1 MISQG
6 RQIEY
11 EDSSITRY
19 IATGMESARTN
30 QSPDATPVH
39 LEGLGKEY
47 GHFTALKSLDLTV
60 PEGTSLGFLGPNG
73 AGKSTTI
80 KIMTN
85 LIRPSRGRAT
95 LFGIDVRREPTRA
108 LARIGAVI
116 ETPEFYGY
124 LSPLETLAYAGRL
137 RGMRAD
143 DIERRS
149 EAVLKEVKMKEWADH
164 RIQEFSKGMKQRL
177 AIAQALLHE
186 PELLIL
192 DEPTSGLDPRG
203 MAETRDVIKSLKGQ
217 GRTIF
222 MSSHLLGEV
231 QEVCDEVALLNH
243 GELLIH
249 GSMRDLSRGAD
260 TSTFQ
265 TTFLRPPKPQD
276 LEILASVP
284 GVDGIKDMGDSTVD
298 LRISGG
304 QEAQARVLEAMVF
317 RGLKVTTYRPLG
329 SPLEQLYL
337 DRIKESD
344 RL

>member
-1 MISQG
+1 MQ
-6 RQIEY
+6 
-11 EDSSITRY
+11 SSN
-19 IATGMESARTN
+19 AGSVAREL
-30 QSPDATPVH
+30 PVQ
-39 LEGLGKEY
+39 LKGLGKEY

-85 LIRPSRGRAT
+85 LIRPSRGHAT
-95 LFGIDVRREPTRA
+95 LFGIDVRQEPTRA

-137 RGMRAD
+137 RGMSSKE
-143 DIERRS
+143 IESRS
-149 EAVLKEVKMKEWADH
+149 EEVLKGVKMSDWADH

-177 AIAQALLHE
+177 AIAQALLNE
-186 PELLIL
+186 PALLIL

-203 MAETRDVIKSLKGQ
+203 MAEVRDVIQSLKGE

-231 QEVCDEVALLNH
+231 QEVCDDVALLNH

-249 GSMRDLSRGAD
+249 GSVRDLSRGSD

-265 TTFLRPPKPQD
+265 TSFLRPPTPQD
-276 LEILASVP
+276 LEALASVP
-284 GVDGIKDMGDSTVD
+284 GVVEIKNKGDSTID

-304 QEAQARVLEAMVF
+304 EEGQARVLEAMVS
-317 RGLKVTTYRPLG
+317 RGLKVITYRPLG
-329 SPLEQLYL
+329 SSLEQLYL
-337 DRIKESD
+337 DRIQESD

>member
-1 MISQG
+1 MQSQKG
-6 RQIEY
+6 AEPVAN
-11 EDSSITRY
+11 EV
-19 IATGMESARTN
+19 
-30 QSPDATPVH
+30 PVH

-47 GHFTALKSLDLTV
+47 GHFTALKSLNLTV
-60 PEGTSLGFLGPNG
+60 PAGTSLGFLGPNG

-85 LIRPSRGRAT
+85 LIRPSRGRAA
-95 LFGIDVRREPTRA
+95 LFGIDVRQEPTHA

-124 LSPLETLAYAGRL
+124 LSPIETLAYAGRL
-137 RGMRAD
+137 RGMSSKE
-143 DIERRS
+143 IEHRS
-149 EAVLKEVKMKEWADH
+149 EAVLKVVKLNEWADH

-203 MAETRDVIKSLKGQ
+203 MAEVRDVIQSLKGE

-231 QEVCDEVALLNH
+231 QEVCDDVALLNH

-249 GSMRDLSRGAD
+249 GSVRDLSRGSD

-265 TTFLRPPKPQD
+265 TSFLRPPTPQD
-276 LEILASVP
+276 LEALAAVP
-284 GVDGIKDMGDSTVD
+284 GIVEIKNEGDSTID

-304 QEAQARVLEAMVF
+304 EEGQARVLEAMVS
-317 RGLKVTTYRPLG
+317 RGLKVITYRPLG
-329 SPLEQLYL
+329 SSLEQLYL
-337 DRIKESD
+337 DRIQESD